1 MFSRLHPEAVKKNQ
15 VNRACPDVP
24 RLIPKDS
31 AAYLTR
37 VAPED
42 RTGVNPARP
51 VAPADGTGVRK
62 HFGFMYK

>member
-1 MFSRLHPEAVKKNQ
+1 LTKFNFLPAEGNSIFLVPLYLRGKYTAVR
-15 VNRACPDVP
+15 VVCPAEP

-42 RTGVNPARP
+42 
-51 VAPADGTGVRK
+51 GTGAVK
-62 HFGFMYK
+62 